1 MREKVTIFFVLT
13 TVVCGFGWLTN
24 YLSAKALVR
33 YIKMKEYE
41 PPTAE
46 ETKECVRWAAKE
58 MFKK

>member
-1 MREKVTIFFVLT
+1 MRGKVTIFFIVT
-13 TVVCGFGWLTN
+13 TVICGFGWYVN

-33 YIKMKEYE
+33 YINLKGYE

-46 ETKECVRWAAKE
+46 ETKECVRWAAKD